1 MLVTHMCALSLL
13 TLTDFAFVK
22 CRRLKKN
29 DLEAFFLLQ
38 FSFEFAVKCCT
49 AKVK

>member
-13 TLTDFAFVK
+13 TLRDFAFVK
-22 CRRLKKN
+22 CRRLKKMT
-29 DLEAFFLLQ
+29 LRLFFLLQ